1 MQTSH
6 PHGEEL
12 SPQRGGSVSNHE
24 GGETIALQERTDLW
38 NPSWFETPGC
48 AGLLTMRESWIA

>member
-24 GGETIALQERTDLW
+24 GGETLALQERTDLW

-48 AGLLTMRESWIA
+48 AGLLTMRG